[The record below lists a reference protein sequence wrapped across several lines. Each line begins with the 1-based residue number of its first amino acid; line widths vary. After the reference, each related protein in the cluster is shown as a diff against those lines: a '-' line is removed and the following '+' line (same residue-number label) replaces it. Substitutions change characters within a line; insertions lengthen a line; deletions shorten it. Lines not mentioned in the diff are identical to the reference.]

1 MFKKV
6 LIPLDFSGYSQKIL
20 DRIGEIPGIEEIV
33 LLHVVD
39 ATRPVGLVWKN
50 GNPELKDTQV
60 LLEEKKKFLENLG
73 FNVNVRADVIVNAIT
88 QGTVAL
94 AILEIAETENVS
106 LIIMGARG
114 INPIQSLLL
123 GSVSSSVLRHA
134 KTNVL
139 IMHFNPAKDS
149 TRASSGTVHQ
159 KLFSKVLV
167 PTDFSRSASEA
178 SAFVKTIP
186 GIREIIFLHVVNRVE
201 SDKEIEGYLKDAQTR
216 LSDLKREYT
225 NTGIEVKLHVLTGD
239 PTETIL
245 SIAEQDDVSLIAM
258 SAYGTDWLRE
268 ILLGSTTFTVVRRTQ
283 TPVLVIRTVQE
294 NNTL

>member
-20 DRIGEIPGIEEIV
+20 DRIREIPGIEEIV

-39 ATRPVGLVWKN
+39 ATRPLGLIWKN
-50 GNPELKDTQV
+50 GQPQLKNAQI
-60 LLEEKKKFLENLG
+60 LMEEKKKFLENLG
-73 FNVNVRADVIVNAIT
+73 FKVNIRSDVIVNAIT

-123 GSVSSSVLRHA
+123 GSVSTSVLRHA

-149 TRASSGTVHQ
+149 TRVTSGTVHQ

-167 PTDFSRSASEA
+167 PTDFSLSASDA

-186 GIREIIFLHVVNRVE
+186 GIQEIIFLHVVNRVE
-201 SDKEIEGYLKDAQTR
+201 SDEEIEVYLKDAQIR

-225 NTGIEVKLHVLTGD
+225 DTGVEIKLHVLTGD

-245 SIAEQDDVSLIAM
+245 SIAEKDDVSLIAM

-268 ILLGSTTFTVVRRTQ
+268 LILGSTTFAVVRGTQ
-283 TPVLVIRTVQE
+283 TPVLIIRTVQE
-294 NNTL
+294 NNNS

>member
-60 LLEEKKKFLENLG
+60 ILEEKKKFLENLG

-149 TRASSGTVHQ
+149 TRVTSGTVHQ
-159 KLFSKVLV
+159 TLFSKG
-167 PTDFSRSASEA
+167 TWYQRIF
-178 SAFVKTIP
+178 P
-186 GIREIIFLHVVNRVE
+186 GLP
-201 SDKEIEGYLKDAQTR
+201 A
-216 LSDLKREYT
+216 KR
-225 NTGIEVKLHVLTGD
+225 
-239 PTETIL
+239 P
-245 SIAEQDDVSLIAM
+245 
-258 SAYGTDWLRE
+258 
-268 ILLGSTTFTVVRRTQ
+268 LL
-283 TPVLVIRTVQE
+283 
-294 NNTL
+294 